1 MLPGLSDALA
11 PHRLFL
17 SGALHEGDQTILLL
31 SPDEPGFWAHVTAQP
46 EFDDGVPDPLDRWS
60 TRVIAS
66 LATQFNAQPRFPFT
80 GPPWHPFVT
89 WAIGSGQSF
98 DSPVHLMVHA
108 RMGLWASV
116 RGGLVVPHHLPLP
129 PLASNP
135 CIGCAAPCT
144 TACPVAAL
152 GPQGYDVPACHTH
165 LDAPEGQA
173 CRNSGCLARR
183 ACPAGES
190 YGRLAKQSAW
200 HMRQF
205 HP

>member
-1 MLPGLSDALA
+1 MLPGLPEALA
-11 PHRLFL
+11 SHHLFV
-17 SGALHEGDQTILLL
+17 SGALHEGPQTILLL

-46 EFDDGVPDPLDRWS
+46 EFDDGAPDPLDRWS
-60 TRVIAS
+60 TRVITA
-66 LATQFNAQPRFPFT
+66 LATQFDAQPRFPFT

-89 WAIGSGQSF
+89 WAIASGQSF
-98 DSPVHLMVHA
+98 DSPIHLMVHT

-116 RGGLVVPHHLPLP
+116 RGALIVPDHLPLP
-129 PLASNP
+129 TPAPNP
-135 CIGCAAPCT
+135 CIGCPAPCL

-152 GPQGYDVPACHTH
+152 GANGYDVPACHAH
-165 LDAPEGQA
+165 LDAPDGEA

>member
-1 MLPGLSDALA
+1 MLPGLPEALA
-11 PHRLFL
+11 RDHLFV
-17 SGALHEGDQTILLL
+17 SGALHEGTQTVLLL

-60 TRVIAS
+60 SRVITA
-66 LATQFNAQPRFPFT
+66 LAAQFGAQARFPFT
-80 GPPWHPFVT
+80 GPPWHPFVR
-89 WAIGSGQSF
+89 WAIASGQSF
-98 DSPVHLMVHA
+98 ASPIHLMVHA
-108 RMGLWASV
+108 RMGLWASM
-116 RGGLVVPHHLPLP
+116 RGALVLPMCLPLP
-129 PLASNP
+129 APAANP
-135 CIGCAAPCT
+135 CIDCAAPCT

-152 GPQGYDVPACHTH
+152 GPQGYDVPACHAH
-165 LDAPEGQA
+165 LASAEGDA